1 MTRVHDWPSRLVAVE
16 TELQR
21 EGWAWGI
28 HDCATATLRVVE
40 TITGTELRDQ
50 FGGDLQPRAR
60 MKIATSDLVR
70 RVLSGAKALGLK
82 RRDRKLL
89 HRGDPCLVRVEGRT
103 ALAFI
108 SSRGKPAIADADGL
122 TELPSDCVLFGW
134 SVPA

>member
-1 MTRVHDWPSRLVAVE
+1 MTRVSDWPSRLVAVE

-21 EGWAWGI
+21 EGWAWGT
-28 HDCATATLRVVE
+28 HDCAIATLRVVE
-40 TITGTELRDQ
+40 AITGMELCAE
-50 FGGDLQPRAR
+50 FGGELAPRAR

-70 RVLSGAKALGLK
+70 RVSDGAEQLGLK
-82 RRDRKLL
+82 RRDRKRL

-103 ALAFI
+103 AFAFI

>member
-1 MTRVHDWPSRLVAVE
+1 MRRLPNWPARLVAVE
-16 TELQR
+16 TQLQR
-21 EGWAWGI
+21 EGWAWGT
-28 HDCATATLRVVE
+28 HDCATATLRIVE
-40 TITGTELRDQ
+40 AITGKELCSE
-50 FGGDLQPRAR
+50 FGGDLEPRAR
-60 MKIATSDLVR
+60 MKIATGDLVR

-82 RRDRKLL
+82 RRDRKRL

-122 TELPSDCVLFGW
+122 TEIPLDCVLFGW